1 MDEQRRMIMTAR
13 SKKRK
18 RGGQP
23 GNQNA
28 RKHGFYSRTL
38 TSAQEGELA
47 AATALKGIDR
57 EIGIARLKVKGVL
70 TTDPDNTEVLA
81 RALSSL
87 TGLLNAKRSLRRRG
101 RVMSQNDWDSLLG
114 FVSSSIPRNS
124 PRPE

>member
-1 MDEQRRMIMTAR
+1 MTAR

-87 TGLLNAKRSLRRRG
+87 TGLLNAKRNLRRRG
-101 RVMSQNDWDSLLG
+101 RGMSQNDWDSLLG